1 MPDTKNPLKR
11 VDVHAALEP
20 VSTGLAYQTP
30 NSFGGAPRGAP
41 GGAAACLRP
50 LRALISDLDGTLL
63 AGNRAQPDLQRFLD
77 FLRKRGIA
85 LTVVTNNT
93 VRTPAQYSQKLA
105 AAGANVPPGQ
115 ILTAAIATA
124 AYLQAELPPASPIFV
139 VGESGLRTAL
149 AEAGFVL
156 LEDSAQPAAAV
167 VVGGDR
173 TVSHDKLKHAIRHV
187 RRGARFIGA
196 NPDLLVPVEDGLAPE
211 AGVLLAAIAA
221 GAGVAPTIIGKP
233 ERPLL
238 EQALWLMGS
247 TPPAAAILGDRL
259 DTDILGG
266 QRLGLTTILVTTG
279 VDDAAAIR
287 ASGIRPDLVVAG
299 LGALTDLWEE
309 SGVL

>member
-11 VDVHAALEP
+11 VDVRAAPEP
-20 VSTGLAYQTP
+20 VSTGLACQTP
-30 NSFGGAPRGAP
+30 DSFGGAPSD
-41 GGAAACLRP
+41 AAACLRP

-77 FLRKRGIA
+77 CLRKRGIA

-105 AAGANVPPGQ
+105 TAGANVPPEQ

-139 VGESGLRTAL
+139 VGESGLRAAL
-149 AEAGFVL
+149 VEAGFVL
-156 LEDSAQPAAAV
+156 LEDSAVPAAAV

-187 RRGARFIGA
+187 RRGARFIGT

-221 GAGVAPTIIGKP
+221 GAGVA
-233 ERPLL
+233 RRSSANL
-238 EQALWLMGS
+238 S
-247 TPPAAAILGDRL
+247 
-259 DTDILGG
+259 
-266 QRLGLTTILVTTG
+266 GLCLSRRCG
-279 VDDAAAIR
+279 
-287 ASGIRPDLVVAG
+287 
-299 LGALTDLWEE
+299 
-309 SGVL
+309 

>member
-1 MPDTKNPLKR
+1 MSSSD
-11 VDVHAALEP
+11 
-20 VSTGLAYQTP
+20 
-30 NSFGGAPRGAP
+30 
-41 GGAAACLRP
+41 AAACLRP
-50 LRALISDLDGTLL
+50 IRALISDLDGTLL
-63 AGNRAQPDLQRFLD
+63 AGNLAQPNLLRFLD
-77 FLRKRGIA
+77 FLRKREIA

-93 VRTPAQYSQKLA
+93 VRTPAQYSRKLA
-105 AAGANVPPGQ
+105 AAGANVPPEQ

-124 AYLQAELPPASPIFV
+124 AHLQAELPPASPIFV
-139 VGESGLRTAL
+139 VGESGLRSAL
-149 AEAGFVL
+149 VDAGFVL

-187 RRGARFIGA
+187 RRGAHFIGT
-196 NPDLLVPVEDGLAPE
+196 NPDLLVPVEDGFAPE

-221 GAGVAPTIIGKP
+221 GAGVSPTVIGKP

-238 EQALWLMGS
+238 EQALRLMDS
-247 TPPAAAILGDRL
+247 TPAATAILGDRL

-287 ASGIRPDLVVAG
+287 TRGIAPDLVVAG
-299 LGALTDLWEE
+299 LSELSDLWEE
-309 SGVL
+309 NRVL

>member
-1 MPDTKNPLKR
+1 MLWR
-11 VDVHAALEP
+11 GCAAPASVEM
-20 VSTGLAYQTP
+20 S
-30 NSFGGAPRGAP
+30 SSD
-41 GGAAACLRP
+41 AAACLRP
-50 LRALISDLDGTLL
+50 IRALISDLDGTLL
-63 AGNRAQPDLQRFLD
+63 AGDRPQPGLLPLLDL
-77 FLRKRGIA
+77 LRRRGIA

-93 VRTPAQYSQKLA
+93 VRTPAQYSQKLG
-105 AAGANVPPGQ
+105 AAGADVPPGQ

-139 VGESGLRTAL
+139 VGESGLRAAL
-149 AEAGFVL
+149 VDTGFVL
-156 LEDSAQPAAAV
+156 VEDSGQPVAAV

-187 RRGARFIGA
+187 RRGARFIGT

-221 GAGVAPTIIGKP
+221 GAGVRPIVVGKP
-233 ERPLL
+233 EPPLL
-238 EQALWLMGS
+238 EQALRLMDS
-247 TPPAAAILGDRL
+247 TPAATAILGDRL

-287 ASGIRPDLVVAG
+287 TSGITPDLVVAG